1 MGLRR
6 KFLREHCLRR
16 ERENKMFEVADRVKR
31 LPPYLFAEI
40 EKAIKEKKEQ
50 GVDLISLSIGD
61 PDLPPPPFVIA
72 SLEEEVA
79 NLKNHN
85 YSFSQGEPDF
95 RQAVA
100 AWYKKRFHVDLSQ
113 DEVIA
118 LMGSKEGLANVARA
132 FVNAGDRVLVPDPG
146 YPVYNNGST
155 ILNDG
160 IPTPMPLLQENGFK
174 PDFEAIHPEKV
185 KMMFLNYPNNPTSAT
200 VDKNFLKQ
208 AVEFARENNI
218 ILCYD
223 NAYSETTFDGYK
235 APSILEVDGAMDV
248 AVEFHSCSKSFNMT
262 GDRIAFAVGNKQL
275 IGGLTKIKSQIDSG
289 PPVYIQK
296 VAAKALA
303 SYKSDKPPDFLKK
316 NNKVYAERRDVL
328 VDRLCSMGFKC
339 DKPKATFYVW
349 LNCKSSSIE
358 FATKLLSVG
367 VAVTPGIGF
376 GEHGENYVRFSLT
389 QPKERIMEACKRIA
403 ALFGSAESQ

>member
-1 MGLRR
+1 MNIE
-6 KFLREHCLRR
+6 F
-16 ERENKMFEVADRVKR
+16 ADRVKR
-31 LPPYLFAEI
+31 LPPYLFAEM
-40 EKAIKEKKEQ
+40 EKLIKEKKAQ

-61 PDLPPPPFVIA
+61 PDFPPPPFIIA
-72 SLEEEVA
+72 FLKEEVA

-100 AWYKKRFHVDLSQ
+100 DWYKKRFHVDLDQ
-113 DEVIA
+113 EEVIA
-118 LMGSKEGLANVARA
+118 LLGSKEGIANIARA
-132 FVNAGDRVLVPDPG
+132 FVNSGDWVLVPDPS
-146 YPVYNNGST
+146 YPVYANGGT

-160 IPTPMPLLQENGFK
+160 IPVSVPLLEENGFK
-174 PDFEAIHPEKV
+174 PDFEAVNPEKV

-200 VDKNFLKQ
+200 VDKAFLKL

-223 NAYSETTFDGYK
+223 NAYSEISFDGYK

-248 AVEFHSCSKSFNMT
+248 AVEFHSCSKTFNMT
-262 GDRIAFAVGNKQL
+262 GDRIAFAAGNKQL
-275 IGGLTKIKSQIDSG
+275 ISGLAKVKSQIDSG

-296 VAAKALA
+296 VAVKALE
-303 SYKSDKPPDFLKK
+303 SYSGAEQPDFLTKT
-316 NNKVYAERRDVL
+316 NQVYMERRDVL
-328 VDRLCSMGFKC
+328 VNRLRSMGFKC

-349 LNCKSSSIE
+349 LNCKSNSME
-358 FATKLLSVG
+358 FATKLLNVG

-376 GEHGENYVRFSLT
+376 GKHGDSYVRFSLT
-389 QPKERIMEACKRIA
+389 QPKERIEEACRRMS
-403 ALFGSAESQ
+403 ALFGDADTQ

>member
-1 MGLRR
+1 MNVE
-6 KFLREHCLRR
+6 F
-16 ERENKMFEVADRVKR
+16 ADRVKR

-40 EKAIKEKKEQ
+40 EKVIKEKKAQ

-72 SLEEEVA
+72 SLKEEVA

-100 AWYKKRFHVDLSQ
+100 EWYKKRFHVDLNP

-118 LMGSKEGLANVARA
+118 LMGSKEGLANIGRA
-132 FVNAGDRVLVPDPG
+132 FVNAGDRVLVPDPS

-160 IPTPMPLLQENGFK
+160 IPVSMPLLQENGFK
-174 PDFEAIHPEKV
+174 PDFEAVHPEKV

-200 VDKNFLKQ
+200 VDKKFLKE
-208 AVEFARENNI
+208 AVEFARDNNI

-223 NAYSETTFDGYK
+223 NAYSEITYDGYH
-235 APSILEVDGAMDV
+235 APSILEIDGAMDV
-248 AVEFHSCSKSFNMT
+248 AIEFHSLSKTFNMT
-262 GDRIAFAVGNKQL
+262 GDRIAFAVGNKHL
-275 IGGLTKIKSQIDSG
+275 ISGLTKVKSQIDSG

-296 VAAKALA
+296 VAIKALA
-303 SYKSDKPPDFLKK
+303 AYTSREAPEFLKK
-316 NNKVYAERRDVL
+316 NNQILQERRDLL
-328 VDRLCSMGFKC
+328 VETLCKIGYQC
-339 DKPKATFYVW
+339 EKPKATFYVW
-349 LNCKSSSIE
+349 VNCKGDSMK
-358 FATKLLSVG
+358 FATKLLDVG
-367 VAVTPGIGF
+367 VAVTPGVGF
-376 GEHGENYVRFSLT
+376 GKYGEGYVRITFTL
-389 QPKERIMEACKRIA
+389 PKERIKEACDRIA
-403 ALFGSAESQ
+403 SAF

>member
-1 MGLRR
+1 MNVE
-6 KFLREHCLRR
+6 F
-16 ERENKMFEVADRVKR
+16 ADRVKR

-40 EKAIKEKKEQ
+40 EKLIKEKKAQ

-61 PDLPPPPFVIA
+61 PDLPPPPFIIA
-72 SLEEEVA
+72 SLKEEVA

-100 AWYKKRFHVDLSQ
+100 DWYKKRFHVDLDQ
-113 DEVIA
+113 EEVVA
-118 LMGSKEGLANVARA
+118 LLGSKEGIANIARA
-132 FVNAGDRVLVPDPG
+132 FINSGDRVLVPDPS
-146 YPVYNNGST
+146 YPVYANGSA

-160 IPTPMPLLQENGFK
+160 VPGSMPLLEENSFK
-174 PDFEAIHPEKV
+174 PSLEAINPEKA

-200 VDKNFLKQ
+200 VDKTFLKQ
-208 AVEFARENNI
+208 VVEFARENNI

-223 NAYSETTFDGYK
+223 NAYSEINFDGYK

-248 AVEFHSCSKSFNMT
+248 AVEFHSCSKTFNMT
-262 GDRIAFAVGNKQL
+262 GDRIGFAVGNKQL
-275 IGGLTKIKSQIDSG
+275 TSGLAKVKSQIDSG

-303 SYKSDKPPDFLKK
+303 SYSSDKQPDFLKTT
-316 NNKVYAERRDVL
+316 NRIYAERRDVL
-328 VDRLCSMGFKC
+328 VGRLCSMGFKC

-349 LNCKSSSIE
+349 LNCKYNSME

-376 GEHGENYVRFSLT
+376 GKHGEKYVRFSLT
-389 QPKERIMEACKRIA
+389 QPKERIEEACKRMIA
-403 ALFGSAESQ
+403 FFG